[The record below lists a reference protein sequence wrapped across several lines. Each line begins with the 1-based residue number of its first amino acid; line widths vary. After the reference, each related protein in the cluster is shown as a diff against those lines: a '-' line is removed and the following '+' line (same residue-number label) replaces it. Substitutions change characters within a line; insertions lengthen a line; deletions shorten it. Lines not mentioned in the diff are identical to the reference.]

1 MKTKQSCLYIVR
13 EIFADVFVGVFAYV
27 LFLGASIFVDNYSIN
42 HPQRHPC
49 VAEVTQ
55 FRRDAYNSFR
65 KTMSEKDARAL
76 VEETVS
82 PLEQACLDLEGVNRK
97 IQEALRSDVYV
108 PSTLPSAVSSSPVTY
123 QP

>member
-1 MKTKQSCLYIVR
+1 MKTKQSCLYVVR
-13 EIFADVFVGVFAYV
+13 EIFEDAFLGVFAYV

-49 VAEVTQ
+49 VAEVTL
-55 FRRDAYNSFR
+55 FRRGAYDSFR
-65 KTMSEKDARAL
+65 KTMSEKDARSL

-82 PLEQACLDLEGVNRK
+82 PLEQACLDLEGINREM
-97 IQEALRSDVYV
+97 QEALRSDVSV
-108 PSTLPSAVSSSPVTY
+108 PSALPSAVSSSVTY